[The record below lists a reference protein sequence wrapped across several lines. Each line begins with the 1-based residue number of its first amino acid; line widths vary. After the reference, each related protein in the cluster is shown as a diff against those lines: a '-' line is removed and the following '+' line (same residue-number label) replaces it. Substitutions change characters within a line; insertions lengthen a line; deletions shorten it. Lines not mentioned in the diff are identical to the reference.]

1 VIKPIYYKSFRSR
14 NFIDFKIPPKPLID
28 IIQEEEDIVLDVGF
42 GTGESSL
49 FFKKTFPNSTIC
61 GIEAYKPGIKN
72 LLDNNIFVHHGD
84 ALDLLQEIK
93 PKAVSKIYMLFPD
106 PWQKKKHRKRRL
118 FNKFTFS
125 VIQRILK
132 QGGLFQLATD
142 NINYAIEAKDI
153 INDALPRK
161 VNFSKTRGHRPI
173 TKFENKAREKNRFIF
188 DIIYINE

>member
-1 VIKPIYYKSFRSR
+1 
-14 NFIDFKIPPKPLID
+14 
-28 IIQEEEDIVLDVGF
+28 
-42 GTGESSL
+42 
-49 FFKKTFPNSTIC
+49 
-61 GIEAYKPGIKN
+61 
-72 LLDNNIFVHHGD
+72 
-84 ALDLLQEIK
+84 
-93 PKAVSKIYMLFPD
+93 MLFPD